1 MLVELGGELVE
12 CPLISGAQEP
22 HPVGGQP
29 GRVEQVWPLGIR
41 LVEHPSHRGGQCT
54 DRIGVVVVEQR
65 FHVGLAQPCHVAI
78 VWRPRR

>member
-12 CPLISGAQEP
+12 CPLIAGAQER

-29 GRVEQVWPLGIR
+29 SGVEQLRPLGIR

-54 DRIGVVVVEQR
+54 DRIRVVVVEQR
-65 FHVGLAQPCHVAI
+65 LHVGLAQPCHATI